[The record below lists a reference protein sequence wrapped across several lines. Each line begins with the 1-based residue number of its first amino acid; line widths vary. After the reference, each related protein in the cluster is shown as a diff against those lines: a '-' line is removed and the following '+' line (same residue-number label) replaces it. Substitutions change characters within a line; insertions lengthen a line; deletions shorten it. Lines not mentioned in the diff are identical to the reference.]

1 LWRRYGQRLAG
12 RCRLGWLAGRLL
24 VADLEDR
31 CSLGQLQ
38 AAVDQIGD
46 DDSAGHLGR
55 QQDQGDEIFLAFN
68 QRLGHTVDG
77 VAAGKAAGYLRD
89 DEGAH
94 VELGVLPA
102 VPDQRAGHLFGGHKA
117 DVGDKVAVDGM
128 GQVDVEYDAGEVGAV
143 VEEEIEVAD
152 VAAVVEDGDESLVLC
167 RESVDLEAVDGP
179 VVGGAY

>member
-1 LWRRYGQRLAG
+1 MHVHLRCPALGLSRGRGRRRRRLWRRYGQRLAG

-46 DDSAGHLGR
+46 DDSAGDLGR

-77 VAAGKAAGYLRD
+77 VAAIGSAHQQSGPSGGLATISVFVCKASGLHTR
-89 DEGAH
+89 
-94 VELGVLPA
+94 
-102 VPDQRAGHLFGGHKA
+102 
-117 DVGDKVAVDGM
+117 
-128 GQVDVEYDAGEVGAV
+128 
-143 VEEEIEVAD
+143 
-152 VAAVVEDGDESLVLC
+152 
-167 RESVDLEAVDGP
+167 
-179 VVGGAY
+179 